1 MISIRSKNVLLV
13 APDTFPVESLPDS
26 QLFRHISTVASI
38 FPTIHELKP
47 NLIILDH
54 EYVIKDIERI
64 LRRISCNPAYNK
76 IKVCCYKKT
85 AHTKTDGLLK
95 ALGVDHIFYQDDFN
109 RAAMGK
115 NTSGML
121 SSIFDTS
128 IVHLLA
134 KAVH

>member
-13 APDTFPVESLPDS
+13 APDTFPVELLPES
-26 QLFRHISTVASI
+26 QLFRHISSIATI

-64 LRRISCNPAYNK
+64 LRRISSNPSYNK

-95 ALGVDHIFYQDDFN
+95 ALGVDHIFYQEDFSKE
-109 RAAMGK
+109 AQSK
-115 NTSGML
+115 NTSGVL
-121 SSIFDTS
+121 SSILDTS

>member
-13 APDTFPVESLPDS
+13 APDTFPVELLSDS
-26 QLFRHISTVASI
+26 QQLRHISTVASI

-64 LRRISCNPAYNK
+64 LRRISSNTAYNK
-76 IKVCCYKKT
+76 IKVCCYKNT
-85 AHTKTDGLLK
+85 EHTKTDALLK
-95 ALGVDHIFYQDDFN
+95 ALGVDHIFYQEDFN
-109 RAAMGK
+109 KATQGK
-115 NTSGML
+115 NSSSML
-121 SSIFDTS
+121 SSILDTS

>member
-13 APDTFPVESLPDS
+13 APDTFPVELLPDS
-26 QLFRHISTVASI
+26 QLFRQISTVASI

-64 LRRISCNPAYNK
+64 LRRISSNSAYNK

-85 AHTKTDGLLK
+85 AHTKTDSLLK

-109 RAAMGK
+109 RAAQGK

-121 SSIFDTS
+121 ASILDTS